1 MPQGRLLCQRLRRW
15 WDDQVNRSP
24 SFGYYSNESKIYL
37 VVKPE
42 FEKVAKDAFAG
53 TNVRITTHGKRHL
66 GAAIGS
72 KTFAEEYVSN
82 KVAVRTKDIKN
93 LAQIA
98 LSQPHAAKKAFQKNA
113 FSLSYKLVVHKG
125 IAVHM

>member
-1 MPQGRLLCQRLRRW
+1 MPQGRLPAKDSDGGGTIQQIVVLYS
-15 WDDQVNRSP
+15 VTT
-24 SFGYYSNESKIYL
+24 YYPNDFKTYL

-53 TNVRITTHGKRHL
+53 TDVHITTPGKRQL

-82 KVAVRTKDIKN
+82 KVEGRTKDIKN

-98 LSQPHAAKKAFQKNA
+98 LSQPHAAKKAFQKMR
-113 FSLSYKLVVHKG
+113 SV
-125 IAVHM
+125 